1 MSEIRDE
8 ELALLH
14 EAADLLGRTMDPD
27 VIYDTLRT
35 MTARVMDCAS
45 LLVSIH
51 TPEDDLLRC
60 VYAWVDGQA
69 VDISQFPPIPLAK
82 EGVGVQSRVIRS
94 GEPLIIPDSV
104 AAEKTQ
110 SARYYAQSD
119 GTVTIEPRP
128 DRPRVQSLIVVP
140 IALEGRILGVAQ
152 VMSYRLNAYTEAH
165 LRLLGALL
173 IQVAAATR
181 NAYLYQKVAAELAER
196 GRVEAENARLL
207 LEARDNSVRQRAFL
221 RDVLASV
228 TDGRLHLC
236 DAPGDLPPVLTPFA
250 APLPLSMSGGLR
262 ELRRQT
268 AEAAQAAGLSEMRRY
283 DLTLA
288 VGEAAMNAVVHAGA
302 GIGQVSWDPALGVVQ
317 VRISDHG
324 EGIAVENLPR
334 ATLERGYSTKATL
347 GHGMKMMLQ
356 TTDALWLLT
365 GTTGTTVVLVQ
376 LLHPPGEEE
385 VGGWL

>member
-1 MSEIRDE
+1 MPDIRDE

-14 EAADLLGRTMDPD
+14 EAAGLLGRTLDPD
-27 VIYDTLRT
+27 VIYETLRA

-60 VYAWVDGQA
+60 VYAWVDGRSMD
-69 VDISQFPPIPLAK
+69 VSGFPPIPLAR
-82 EGVGVQSRVIRS
+82 EGAGTQSRVIRS
-94 GEPLIIPDSV
+94 GEPLIIPDAI

-110 SARYYAQSD
+110 VSRYYAHAD
-119 GTVTIEPRP
+119 GTVTEKPHPNEPRI
-128 DRPRVQSLIVVP
+128 RSLMVVP
-140 IALEGRILGVAQ
+140 ITLEGRVLGAVQ
-152 VMSYRLNAYTEAH
+152 VMSHRLNAYTDAH
-165 LRLLGALL
+165 LSLLDALL

-181 NAYLYQKVAAELAER
+181 NAYLYQKMAAELAER
-196 GRVEAENARLL
+196 TRVEAENARLL
-207 LEARDNSVRQRAFL
+207 AEARENAVRQRAFL

-228 TDGRLHLC
+228 TEGHLHLC
-236 DAPGDLPPVLTPFA
+236 DTPGDLPPALAPFA
-250 APLPLSMSGGLR
+250 KPIPLSMSGGLR
-262 ELRRQT
+262 ELRRQA
-268 AEAAQAAGLSEMRRY
+268 AEAAQAAGLPEMRCH
-283 DLTLA
+283 DLELA
-288 VGEAAMNAVVHAGA
+288 VGEAAMNAVVHAGMGA
-302 GIGQVSWDPALGVVQ
+302 GQVSWDPGLGVVQ

-365 GTTGTTVVLVQ
+365 GLTGTTVVLVQ
-376 LLHPPGEEE
+376 QPRPPEAEEI
-385 VGGWL
+385 GGWL